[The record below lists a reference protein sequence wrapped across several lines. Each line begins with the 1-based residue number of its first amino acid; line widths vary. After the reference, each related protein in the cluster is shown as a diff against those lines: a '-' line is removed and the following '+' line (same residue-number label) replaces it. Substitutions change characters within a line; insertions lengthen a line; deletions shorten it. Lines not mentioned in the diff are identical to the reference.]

1 MSSSVGVMDQT
12 ADPAALFDAWMVD
25 FRVLIA
31 EDAGLTWPPTSADL
45 SDVPPVLM
53 TLATVG
59 PDGYPRTRNVMV
71 SRTEEGRIF
80 FHTDSNSE
88 KVRHLGSDPKVSLTV
103 LAADRSKQV
112 TVVGDAVRSTP
123 DEEADAFAE
132 RSRYLQLLAW
142 LSDRDLAEKPTE
154 ERHREWAQFSAENP
168 ELAPPETWAGFAVV
182 PRESLFWTAD
192 SDGPS
197 QRMHFTR
204 AGGAAGDGDGWDLEI
219 LPG

>member
-1 MSSSVGVMDQT
+1 MRSSVDIMDQT

-45 SDVPPVLM
+45 SEVPPVLM

-59 PDGYPRTRNVMV
+59 SDGYPRTRNVMV

-80 FHTDSNSE
+80 FHTDSRSE
-88 KVRHLGSDPKVSLTV
+88 KVRHIGPNSKVSLTV

-123 DEEADAFAE
+123 DEEADAFAD

-142 LSDRDLAEKPTE
+142 LSDRDLAEKPAE
-154 ERHREWAQFSAENP
+154 ERHRVWAQFSENHP
-168 ELAPPETWAGFAVV
+168 DLASCPPETWAGFAVV
-182 PRESLFWTAD
+182 PREYLFWTAD

-197 QRMHFTR
+197 QRVHYVR
-204 AGGAAGDGDGWDLEI
+204 AEGSADAWTSEV

>member
-1 MSSSVGVMDQT
+1 MDQT

-45 SDVPPVLM
+45 SEVPPVLM

-80 FHTDSNSE
+80 FHTDSRSE
-88 KVRHLGSDPKVSLTV
+88 KVRHIGPNSKVSLTV

-123 DEEADAFAE
+123 DEEADAFAD

-142 LSDRDLAEKPTE
+142 LNDDALAQKPVE
-154 ERHREWAQFSAENP
+154 ERHAVWAQFTGAHP
-168 ELAPPETWAGFAVV
+168 ELSPPESWAGYAVV
-182 PRESLFWTAD
+182 PREYLFWTGD
-192 SDGPS
+192 GDGPS
-197 QRMHFTR
+197 QRVHYLR
-204 AGGAAGDGDGWDLEI
+204 AEGGVGDWSLEI

>member
-1 MSSSVGVMDQT
+1 MRSSVDIMDQT

-45 SDVPPVLM
+45 SEVPPVLM

-80 FHTDSNSE
+80 FHTDSRSE
-88 KVRHLGSDPKVSLTV
+88 KVRHIGPNSKVSLTV

-123 DEEADAFAE
+123 DEEADAFAD

-142 LSDRDLAEKPTE
+142 LNDDALAQKPVE
-154 ERHREWAQFSAENP
+154 ERHAVWAQFNAENP
-168 ELAPPETWAGFAVV
+168 GLTPPETWAGFAVV
-182 PRESLFWTAD
+182 PREYLFWTAD

-197 QRMHFTR
+197 QRVHYVR
-204 AGGAAGDGDGWDLEI
+204 AEGSADAWTTEV

>member
-1 MSSSVGVMDQT
+1 MSTSVGVMDQT
-12 ADPAALFDAWMVD
+12 ADPAVLFDAWMVE
-25 FRVLIA
+25 FRALIA
-31 EDAGLTWPPTSADL
+31 EDAGLTWPPTSTDL
-45 SDVPPVLM
+45 SEVPPVLM

-71 SRTEEGRIF
+71 SRTDAGQIF
-80 FHTDSNSE
+80 FHTDSHSE
-88 KVRHLGSDPKVSLTV
+88 KVRHLESNPKVSLTV

-123 DEEADAFAE
+123 GEEAEAFAA

-142 LSDRDLAEKPTE
+142 LSDRDLAEKPAE

-168 ELAPPETWAGFAVV
+168 DLASCPPETWAGFAVV
-182 PRESLFWTAD
+182 PREYLFWTAD

-197 QRMHFTR
+197 QRVHYVC
-204 AGGAAGDGDGWDLEI
+204 AENSVNGWTTEV